1 MIDLIDFINEQ
12 LNEAEETIK
21 SEKDFRKA
29 AKKKFET
36 VFGDK
41 LDEERMKF
49 TIDGFLKANNKLVKD
64 NKWGQ
69 LIGMFNASFSK

>member
-21 SEKDFRKA
+21 NEDDFREV
-29 AKKKFET
+29 AKKKFKT

-41 LDEERMKF
+41 LDEDRMKN
-49 TIDGFLKANNKLVKD
+49 TIDGFLKTNSKLVKD

-69 LIGMFNASFSK
+69 LIGMFNASFAK

>member
-21 SEKDFRKA
+21 
-29 AKKKFET
+29 KFET

-41 LDEERMKF
+41 LDEDRMKN
-49 TIDGFLKANNKLVKD
+49 TIDGFLKTNSKLVKD

>member
-21 SEKDFRKA
+21 SEKDFREV

-49 TIDGFLKANNKLVKD
+49 TIDGFLKNNNKLVKD

>member
-21 SEKDFRKA
+21 SEKDFREA

-41 LDEERMKF
+41 LDEERMKN
-49 TIDGFLKANNKLVKD
+49 TIDGFLKTNNKLVKD

-69 LIGMFNASFSK
+69 LIGIFNASFSK

>member
-21 SEKDFRKA
+21 NEKDFREV

-41 LDEERMKF
+41 LDEDRMKN
-49 TIDGFLKANNKLVKD
+49 TIDGFLKTNNKLVKD

>member
-21 SEKDFRKA
+21 SEKDFREV

>member
-41 LDEERMKF
+41 LDEERMKN
-49 TIDGFLKANNKLVKD
+49 TIDGFLKTNNKLVKD

>member
-21 SEKDFRKA
+21 SEKDFREA
-29 AKKKFET
+29 VKKKFET

-41 LDEERMKF
+41 LDEERMKN
-49 TIDGFLKANNKLVKD
+49 TIDGFLETNNKLVKD

>member
-41 LDEERMKF
+41 LDEERMKN
-49 TIDGFLKANNKLVKD
+49 TIDSFLKTNNKLVKD

>member
-21 SEKDFRKA
+21 SEKDFREA

-41 LDEERMKF
+41 LDEERMKN
-49 TIDGFLKANNKLVKD
+49 TIDSFLKTNNKLVKD

>member
-21 SEKDFRKA
+21 SEKDFREA

-49 TIDGFLKANNKLVKD
+49 TIDGFLKTNNKLVKD

>member
-21 SEKDFRKA
+21 SEKDFREA

-41 LDEERMKF
+41 LDEERMKN
-49 TIDGFLKANNKLVKD
+49 TIDGFLETNNKLVKD

>member
-21 SEKDFRKA
+21 SEDDFREV

-41 LDEERMKF
+41 LDEERMKN
-49 TIDGFLKANNKLVKD
+49 TIDGFLKTNSKLVKD

-69 LIGMFNASFSK
+69 LIGMFNASFVK

>member
-21 SEKDFRKA
+21 SEKDFREA

-41 LDEERMKF
+41 LDEERMKN
-49 TIDGFLKANNKLVKD
+49 TIDGFLKTNNKLVKD

>member
-41 LDEERMKF
+41 LDEERMKN
-49 TIDGFLKANNKLVKD
+49 TIDGFLKNNNKLVKD

>member
-21 SEKDFRKA
+21 SEKDFREV

-41 LDEERMKF
+41 LDEERMKI
-49 TIDGFLKANNKLVKD
+49 TIDGFLKTNNKLVKD

>member
-21 SEKDFRKA
+21 SEKDFREA

>member
-49 TIDGFLKANNKLVKD
+49 TIDGFLKNNNKLVKD

>member
-21 SEKDFRKA
+21 SEKDFREV

-41 LDEERMKF
+41 LDEDRMKN
-49 TIDGFLKANNKLVKD
+49 TIDGFLKTNNKLVKD

>member
-21 SEKDFRKA
+21 SEKDFREA

-41 LDEERMKF
+41 LDEERMKN
-49 TIDGFLKANNKLVKD
+49 TIDGFLKINNKLVKD

>member
-21 SEKDFRKA
+21 NEDDFREA
-29 AKKKFET
+29 VKKKFET

-41 LDEERMKF
+41 LDKKRMEF
-49 TIDGFLKANNKLVKD
+49 TIDGFLKNNEKLVK
-64 NKWGQ
+64 NNEWGE
-69 LIGMFNASFSK
+69 LIGKFNASFGK

>member
-21 SEKDFRKA
+21 SEKDFREV

-41 LDEERMKF
+41 LDEERMKN
-49 TIDGFLKANNKLVKD
+49 TIDGFLKNNNKLVKD

>member
-21 SEKDFRKA
+21 SEKDFREV

-49 TIDGFLKANNKLVKD
+49 TIDGFLKTNNKLVKD

>member
-21 SEKDFRKA
+21 SEKDFRDV

-41 LDEERMKF
+41 LDEERMKI
-49 TIDGFLKANNKLVKD
+49 TIDGFLKTNNKLVKD

>member
-21 SEKDFRKA
+21 SEKDFREV

-41 LDEERMKF
+41 LDEERMKN
-49 TIDGFLKANNKLVKD
+49 TIDGFLKTNNKLVKD

>member
-21 SEKDFRKA
+21 SEKDFREVV
-29 AKKKFET
+29 KKKFET

-49 TIDGFLKANNKLVKD
+49 TIDGFLKTNNKLVKD

>member
-41 LDEERMKF
+41 LDEERMKN
-49 TIDGFLKANNKLVKD
+49 TIDGFLKINNKLVKD

>member
-21 SEKDFRKA
+21 NEDDFREV

-41 LDEERMKF
+41 LDEDRMKN
-49 TIDGFLKANNKLVKD
+49 TIDGFLKTNSKLVKD

>member
-21 SEKDFRKA
+21 SEKDFREV

-41 LDEERMKF
+41 LDEDRMKN
-49 TIDGFLKANNKLVKD
+49 TIDGFLKTNNKLVKD
-64 NKWGQ
+64 NKWEQ